1 MPKGGVGAVVAPALA
16 VVAMIAMAYL
26 MVGFYNH
33 FAKTILVQAISRDL
47 RFFFW
52 KLLTV
57 KLPVLYHFLHL
68 TPEQC
73 RWKWW
78 KRW

>member
-33 FAKTILVQAISRDL
+33 FVKTILVQAISRDL
-47 RFFFW
+47 RF
-52 KLLTV
+52 LLETV
-57 KLPVLYHFLHL
+57 NCETSCSVSFLAFN
-68 TPEQC
+68 P
-73 RWKWW
+73 
-78 KRW
+78 